1 MMERPAKRKK
11 RSLKG
16 EIPITPF
23 PNLNGNNREALEQY
37 KRELWL
43 ILKADPLEM
52 FWQDEATG
60 LWRLRTPD
68 QLPYRIRVAI
78 KSLHRNEEG
87 NHYYELHDKNKAADR
102 LIKIL
107 MEEEKRY
114 NRPKTPVSCNGET
127 LRIGFTEEEV

>member
-1 MMERPAKRKK
+1 MERPAKRKEK
-11 RSLKG
+11 SLKG
-16 EIPITPF
+16 EITITPF
-23 PNLNGNNREALEQY
+23 PTLNGNNREALEQY

-52 FWQDEATG
+52 FWQDETTG

-78 KSLHRNEEG
+78 KSLHRNKEG
-87 NHYYELHDKNKAADR
+87 NHYYELHEKNKAADR

-107 MEEEKRY
+107 MEEERY
-114 NRPKTPVSCNGET
+114 SRPSTPVSCNGET
-127 LRIGFTEEEV
+127 LRIEL